1 MTQEKRI
8 PLSRTVRLRRIRN
21 QAVPVLS
28 FFVAAIASI
37 WLWQDYGGMAQ
48 GVGEVDSPHVDVTSP
63 TAGLVLSLPH
73 QARGQW
79 LVYDRVQA
87 GDIIARIEDQQLENS
102 KNLLQQEVMKLLD
115 EVTLE
120 SDAVGAGGDAVA
132 NEGVQGVWQFE
143 RSRLLSLDDLLSP
156 EFQDTPVES
165 LAPVSSPPELPATA
179 SVATRDAL
187 ARIRET
193 RRGLELR
200 SKEIRRSAKALELQS
215 PISGTLVAV
224 HCWPGQTVPTG
235 GRIATIAADYGR
247 HIVSY
252 IPEGSPL
259 VARPGMQV
267 TLRTRAA
274 GARRLTSVVEQV
286 GRRVERIPA
295 HQIAASKT
303 QLWGTPVRIKMPADD
318 LLQPGALVDVV
329 YSSSSVH

>member
-1 MTQEKRI
+1 MPFAGGGFAT
-8 PLSRTVRLRRIRN
+8 RRYRS
-21 QAVPVLS
+21 LS
-28 FFVAAIASI
+28 FLVAVIASS
-37 WLWQDYGGMAQ
+37 WLWQGYGGMAQ
-48 GVGEVDSPHVDVTSP
+48 SVGEVDSPRVDVTSP

-79 LVYDRVQA
+79 LIYDRVQA
-87 GDIIARIEDQQLENS
+87 GDVIARIEDQQLENS
-102 KNLLQQEVMKLLD
+102 KNLLQQEVLKLID

-120 SDAVGAGGDAVA
+120 AEAIGEGGDAAA
-132 NEGVQGVWQFE
+132 NEAIRGAWQFE
-143 RSRLLSLDDLLSP
+143 KSRLLSLDDQLSP
-156 EFQDTPVES
+156 ELQVTPD
-165 LAPVSSPPELPATA
+165 VSRDADSPPPEMPATV
-179 SVATRDAL
+179 SATSRDAL

-200 SKEIRRSAKALELQS
+200 SNEIRRSTKALELQS

-274 GARRLTSVVEQV
+274 GSRRLTSEVEQV
-286 GRRVERIPA
+286 GRRIEQIPS
-295 HQIAASKT
+295 HQIAASKSPM
-303 QLWGTPVRIKMPADD
+303 WGTPVRIKMPADD

-329 YSSSSVH
+329 FSKSSVR